1 MRVSLVYRDELATYD
16 FGLAHPFRPER
27 FTGAVALMRKHG
39 LIGEG
44 GMAVIEPQPAS
55 EKDLLRVHDAT
66 YIAAVREAGRD
77 PRAFVPDHGIGPGD
91 NPAFVGMHE
100 AAALVAGTAISA
112 FREVLEDRCDRAFS
126 VAGGLHHA
134 HRDRAAGFCIYND
147 PAVGIAWA
155 LERYPHLR
163 IAYVDIDAHHA
174 DGVQEA
180 FWGEPR
186 VLTASIHES
195 GRYLFPG
202 TGFADE
208 HGGPHAPGSALNI
221 PLEPYTGDAEYRNA
235 FDSMIGPAVREFGP
249 ALIVTQNGADALAGD
264 PLTSLGL
271 TLSGYRDLVTGL
283 AALSDELTGGR
294 MVAFGGG
301 GYAWRDAVPRAW
313 TILAMS
319 LMECAVPD
327 ELTAER

>member
-1 MRVSLVYRDELATYD
+1 MRVSLVYRDELAAYD
-16 FGLAHPFRPER
+16 FGPAHPLRPER
-27 FTGAVALMRKHG
+27 FTGAVALMRQHG

-44 GMAVIEPQPAS
+44 AMAVVEPQPAA
-55 EKDLLRVHDAT
+55 EEDLLRVHDAT
-66 YIAAVREAGRD
+66 YIAAVHEAGRD
-77 PRAFVPDHGIGPGD
+77 PRAFVPGHGIGPGD
-91 NPAFVGMHE
+91 NPAFAGMHE
-100 AAALVAGTAISA
+100 AAALVCGAAVSA
-112 FREVLEDRCDRAFS
+112 FQEVLEDRCDRALS
-126 VAGGLHHA
+126 LAGGLHHA

-155 LERYPHLR
+155 LERYPDLR
-163 IAYVDIDAHHA
+163 IASIDIDAHHA

-180 FWGEPR
+180 FWDEPR

-208 HGGPHAPGSALNI
+208 RGGPHAQGSALNI

-235 FDSMIGPAVREFGP
+235 FDSTIALAVRTFRP
-249 ALIVTQNGADALAGD
+249 NLIVTQNGADALADD

-271 TLSGYRDLVTGL
+271 TLSGYRDLVTRL

-301 GYAWRDAVPRAW
+301 GYAWREAVPRAW

-319 LMECAVPD
+319 LMECAVPN

>member
-1 MRVSLVYRDELATYD
+1 MRVSLVYRDALAAYD
-16 FGLAHPFRPER
+16 FGPAHPLRPER
-27 FTGAVALMRKHG
+27 FTGAVALMRQHG
-39 LIGEG
+39 LIGG
-44 GMAVIEPQPAS
+44 DAMAVVEPQPAN
-55 EKDLLRVHDAT
+55 EEDLLRVHDAA
-66 YIAAVREAGRD
+66 YIAAVHEAGRD
-77 PRAFVPDHGIGPGD
+77 PRAFVPGHGIGPGD
-91 NPAFVGMHE
+91 NPAFAGMHE
-100 AAALVAGTAISA
+100 AAALVCGAAVSA
-112 FREVLEDRCDRAFS
+112 FQEVLEDRCDRALS
-126 VAGGLHHA
+126 PAGGLHHA

-155 LERYPHLR
+155 LERYPDLR
-163 IAYVDIDAHHA
+163 IASIDIDAHHA

-180 FWGEPR
+180 FWDEPR

-208 HGGPHAPGSALNI
+208 RGGPHAQGSALNI

-235 FDSMIGPAVREFGP
+235 FDSTIAPAVRTFGP
-249 ALIVTQNGADALAGD
+249 NLIVTQNGADALAGD

-271 TLSGYRDLVTGL
+271 TLSGYRDLVTRL

-301 GYAWRDAVPRAW
+301 GYAWREAVPRAW

-319 LMECAVPD
+319 LMECVVPD